1 MTDSARP
8 DQTPPDSTII
18 DAEAE
23 PLPKPPSALA
33 RLGRWLL
40 IIVIAAAGCVAIAAG
55 YHFYTLPATSPA
67 KPAIVNTAPLSA
79 AQPDAGGAELA
90 RQVQELERRLAAL
103 SASLERLQQLPAA
116 PGPQMPGADPAQAE
130 RLKSLEET
138 LQAQL
143 AQQAM
148 AASENR
154 KASTEA
160 LRLAEAALSGQSQ
173 FDQKLADLARAR
185 AADLRQPVAL
195 LLAWQAL
202 RDKAARGSGFA
213 AEANAVAGLLGQA
226 APLRTA
232 FDAVQALAVS
242 GAPTESALAG
252 NFAGVAEAQQREAA
266 SLPPADGAAP
276 PPWWQRALDKLAGL
290 VTIRRVGGSAA
301 EPGDQLAQAETLL
314 QRADLAGAVA
324 ALNGLN
330 AGPTLAAWRSGAE
343 ARLKLD
349 AALEKMQQT
358 LRDHFAATAP

>member
-1 MTDSARP
+1 MTDSPRSEK
-8 DQTPPDSTII
+8 TPPDSTII

-23 PLPKPPSALA
+23 PLPKPPGALA

-67 KPAIVNTAPLSA
+67 TNPGKPAIVNTAPLSA
-79 AQPDAGGAELA
+79 AQPDAGGADLA

-116 PGPQMPGADPAQAE
+116 PSGTDPALAE
-130 RLKSLEET
+130 RLKGLEEAV
-138 LQAQL
+138 QAQ
-143 AQQAM
+143 
-148 AASENR
+148 AADGR
-154 KASTEA
+154 KASNEA
-160 LRLAEAALSGQSQ
+160 LRLAEAALTGQSQ

-213 AEANAVAGLLGQA
+213 AEANAVVGLLGQA
-226 APLRTA
+226 APLRNA
-232 FDAVQALAVS
+232 FDAVQALAAS
-242 GAPTESALAG
+242 GAPTETDLAG
-252 NFAGVAEAQQREAA
+252 NFAAVAEAQQREAA
-266 SLPPADGAAP
+266 SLPPAEGAAP

-330 AGPTLAAWRSGAE
+330 AGPSLAAWRSGAE

-349 AALEKMQQT
+349 AAMEKMQQA
-358 LRDHFAATAP
+358 LREHFAAAAP